1 MRSVRT
7 IFLCLIAV
15 SGLAVGFTQNP
26 FGKKPKATALLP
38 HDQAQ
43 AIREKAHFYFLM
55 RNYQGALDLTEN
67 FPPTSKEYEQVQIIR
82 RMAQYKIKKNQGRK
96 IKVNEWDYQ
105 SYPAA
110 VRDSLFDSLYASS
123 QGRCFDAY
131 QDMKV
136 VSLYTNKSY
145 EEWVYNNCKE
155 TRDSRQPASERALE
169 ALNLKETK

>member
-1 MRSVRT
+1 MSVRT
-7 IFLCLIAV
+7 VFLCLIAV
-15 SGLAVGFTQNP
+15 GGLAIGYSQNP
-26 FGKKPKATALLP
+26 FGRKPKAAP
-38 HDQAQ
+38 QIAQNEAQ
-43 AIREKAHFYFLM
+43 ALREKAHFYFLM

-67 FPPTSKEYEQVQIIR
+67 FPSTSKEYEQVQIIR

-96 IKVNEWDYQ
+96 TKVNEWDYQ
-105 SYPAA
+105 AYPAA

-145 EEWVYNNCKE
+145 EEWIYNNCKE
-155 TRDSRQPASERALE
+155 SRDSRQPASERALE